1 MRRMGIGLQLY
12 TLRDDL
18 AQDFRGTLRRVAELG
33 YEGVEFAGYGGMEAE
48 ELRDLLKELNLK
60 AIGAHVSLINSRN
73 DLNKEIAYLK
83 MIGAS
88 YYIIPHIA
96 PDDRKDGEAWKELF
110 RFFEQAG
117 KQVREAGLQFG
128 YHNHAFEF
136 ELKIGDEFVFDALYT
151 ATTPEAVAV
160 EMDVC
165 WVQYAGQDPLE
176 YIKRYAGRLPLLHL
190 KDFNRGKENAMDT
203 VELGKGEVELRKVI
217 QASSDAGVE
226 WLIVEQDRCAN
237 PPLESVETS
246 LKWVKENY
254 LAALSL

>member
-1 MRRMGIGLQLY
+1 MRRMGVGLQLY

-18 AQDFRGTLRRVAELG
+18 AQDFRGTLRKVAELG
-33 YEGVEFAGYGGMEAE
+33 YEGVEFAGYGGLPAE
-48 ELRDLLKELNLK
+48 ELRDLLQELNLK
-60 AIGAHVSLINSRN
+60 AIGAHVSLVNSRN

-83 MIGAS
+83 TIGAT

-96 PDDRKDGEAWKELF
+96 ADDRKDGEAWKELF
-110 RFFEQAG
+110 SYFEQAG
-117 KQVREAGLQFG
+117 KQVRDAGLQFG

-136 ELKIGDEFVFDALYT
+136 ELKIGDQFVFDAMYSL
-151 ATTPEAVAV
+151 TTPDHVTV

-165 WVQYAGQDPLE
+165 WVQYAGQNPLE
-176 YIKRYAGRLPLLHL
+176 YIKRYSGRLPLLHL
-190 KDFNRGKENAMDT
+190 KDFNRGPDNAMDT
-203 VELGKGEVELRKVI
+203 VELGKGEVELKKVI